1 MRTLKK
7 RKEFLDRVDFVRRLN
22 AAHVNYHGLIRD
34 RRIAGQVHQHF
45 STPTTVGPGLA
56 AREAQLARDIAHL
69 TRDIASALPS
79 FAAAKGFAEA
89 AGAPKT
95 SSFGVPRPQKA
106 KKK

>member
-1 MRTLKK
+1 MRTLTK

-22 AAHVNYHGLIRD
+22 APHVNYHGLIRD
-34 RRIAGQVHQHF
+34 RHIAGQVQQHF
-45 STPTTVGPGLA
+45 SNPTTVGPGLA

-79 FAAAKGFAEA
+79 FAAARGFAET
-89 AGAPKT
+89 GAPRT
-95 SSFGVPRPQKA
+95 SFGVPRPQKA

>member
-22 AAHVNYHGLIRD
+22 AAHLNYHGLMRE
-34 RRIAGQVHQHF
+34 RHVSGQLQQHF
-45 STPTTVGPGLA
+45 ANPTTVGPGLA

-69 TRDIASALPS
+69 TRDISSTIPG
-79 FAAAKGFAEA
+79 FVAARGFAEA
-89 AGAPKT
+89 K
-95 SSFGVPRPQKA
+95 SSFGVPRPQKL

>member
-22 AAHVNYHGLIRD
+22 AAHVNYHGLMRERHIH
-34 RRIAGQVHQHF
+34 GQLQQHF
-45 STPTTVGPGLA
+45 ANPTTVGPGLA

-79 FAAAKGFAEA
+79 YAAAKGFAES
-89 AGAPKT
+89 GPRT
-95 SSFGVPRPQKA
+95 SFGVPRPQK
-106 KKK
+106 KK

>member
-22 AAHVNYHGLIRD
+22 AANVHYHGLMRD
-34 RRIAGQVHQHF
+34 RHIAGQLQQHF
-45 STPTTVGPGLA
+45 SNPTIVGPGLA

-69 TRDIASALPS
+69 TRDIASSLPS
-79 FAAAKGFAEA
+79 FVAARGYAE
-89 AGAPKT
+89 GGPR

-106 KKK
+106 KKKS